1 MRPFEKVSAEKD
13 CDFSELWQCAGV
25 NSPVASTSSAPVA
38 SAGALLARARSY
50 LKTDAEQLARLAE
63 SPDPA
68 IAEAVP
74 LLADCVKNGGK
85 IIFSGMG
92 KSYHVGAKAA
102 ATFTS
107 TGSPALLLHPAEAPH
122 GDLGIL
128 RDGDVAVVLSYSGE
142 SREVVHLVPFLRRAA
157 VKIISV
163 TGSPDNK
170 LARLA
175 DVSIVAAIERE
186 ACPFNLAPTTSALVT
201 LAVCDTLAMLTQE
214 TLGFTREAYGRLHP
228 GGAIGD
234 SLRLRVSD
242 IMRTGERLPLCSI
255 SDSVQQ
261 AVLVMTRC
269 KSGAV
274 GVLDAQGKLAGIYTD
289 GDLRRTLMLTS
300 NLADC
305 PLAGTMTPHPI
316 SISPNADVRDA
327 LDLYSR
333 HNIDDLL
340 VKDENGNLVGI
351 LDLQDI
357 PKLKLFKEG

>member
-1 MRPFEKVSAEKD
+1 MEK
-13 CDFSELWQCAGV
+13 
-25 NSPVASTSSAPVA
+25 
-38 SAGALLARARSY
+38 ARSY
-50 LKTDAEQLARLAE
+50 LQTDAEQLARLAA

-68 IAEAVP
+68 MAAAVP
-74 LLADCVKNGGK
+74 LLAACVRSGGK

-128 RDGDVAVVLSYSGE
+128 RDGDVAMVLSYSGE
-142 SREVVHLVPFLRRAA
+142 SREVVHLVPYLRRAA

-163 TGSPDNK
+163 TGSADNK

-175 DVSIVAAIERE
+175 DVSIVAGIERE

-214 TLGFTREAYGRLHP
+214 TLGFTKEAYGRLHP

-242 IMRTGERLPLCSI
+242 IMRTGERLPVCSL
-255 SDSVQQ
+255 SDSVQH

-274 GVLDAQGKLAGIYTD
+274 GVLDGDGRLAGVYTD
-289 GDLRRTLMLTS
+289 GDLRRTLMRTS
-300 NLADC
+300 DLAGC
-305 PLAGTMTPHPI
+305 PLEETMTPGPI
-316 SISPNADVRDA
+316 SISPDADVREA

-340 VKDENGNLVGI
+340 VKDAEGFLVGI

-357 PKLKLFKEG
+357 PKLKLFKES